1 MSSYLAR
8 TSLRVEDLL
17 TAAFVLALTAVGS
30 LGTAV
35 RGVALSERNFWEL
48 TYFLAPLSIL
58 VFLAALRYAI
68 GGDQH
73 ARQTIFRRLGR
84 LLRDWLP
91 FLTFLLI
98 YQSFNNQLW
107 KALFAQD
114 RDAELLA
121 LDRFLFGETP
131 SVPMQSLI
139 HPWLTDAM
147 TVAYFLHLLLPPVLA
162 LAWYK
167 AGRRGF
173 REYLL
178 SILVIAVLG
187 TTGYVLVPAVGPGVA
202 YPELFH
208 ISLESSMYEPI
219 TSVMDAARAPRD
231 VFPSLHVGLS
241 SLVLWYGYRLSR
253 RWFWI
258 LLLPVVANWVS
269 TVYLRYHYLVDVFA
283 GWVVAAVAIWIA
295 GLLLVLES
303 RWKPARLEGERT

>member
-1 MSSYLAR
+1 MSSFLAR
-8 TSLRVEDLL
+8 ASPRVEDLL
-17 TAAFVLALTAVGS
+17 TVGVVLVLTAVGS
-30 LGTAV
+30 LGTV
-35 RGVALSERNFWEL
+35 LRGVALSERNFWEL

-58 VFLAALRYAI
+58 VFLAALRYAV
-68 GGDQH
+68 GGGGEAILH
-73 ARQTIFRRLGR
+73 RLGR

-91 FLTFLLI
+91 FLTFLLV
-98 YQSFNNQLW
+98 YQSFNNHLW
-107 KALFAQD
+107 RALLTRD

-121 LDRFLFGETP
+121 IDRVLFGETP
-131 SVPMQSLI
+131 SVPMQALV
-139 HPWLTDAM
+139 HPFLTDVM
-147 TVAYFLHLLLPPVLA
+147 SIAYFLHLFLPPALA

-167 AGRRGF
+167 ADRRGF

-187 TTGYVLVPAVGPGVA
+187 SIGYVLVPGAGPVVA

-283 GWVVAAVAIWIA
+283 GWVVAALAIWIA

-303 RWKPARLEGERT
+303 RWKPARLEGERV